1 MERGWAKRPAYPLRM
16 QSRWQ
21 IVCVSDLILMD
32 RSTSNQISL
41 LSDSSAD
48 SALPQMNEIQ
58 VDQVMSCASKLT
70 KLAANFPCPFFFSP
84 TPKTKSPVMFVRYQT
99 VGGNPNLRP
108 SPELEPE
115 EDERSLTPVA
125 RASCI
130 WRLENEPTTKSQQ
143 TTGLLIFTAHH

>member
-70 KLAANFPCPFFFSP
+70 KLAANFPCPFFFPRLQRPRVPLCSSATKQLAVTQTLGRRRSWNRKKTSVP
-84 TPKTKSPVMFVRYQT
+84 LPPWLAPLASGGWKMSQPPKANRRQDY
-99 VGGNPNLRP
+99 
-108 SPELEPE
+108 
-115 EDERSLTPVA
+115 
-125 RASCI
+125 
-130 WRLENEPTTKSQQ
+130 
-143 TTGLLIFTAHH
+143 